1 MKGKNVGWIHEK
13 VGTKILAL
21 GITGDFR
28 KIGLQFVLAGA
39 PGKIGIG
46 LGEAELRKRLHYLGP
61 GESLRQKDHV
71 RIDDLDLPDQPF
83 PERKGLGVRVV
94 DAKDAHSL
102 RHPE

>member
-1 MKGKNVGWIHEK
+1 MLGKDVGCIQEK

-28 KIGLQFVLAGA
+28 KIVLQFVLAGA

-46 LGEAELRKRLHYLGP
+46 LREAELRKRLHHFGP
-61 GESLRQKDHV
+61 GEGLRQKDHV
-71 RIDDLDLPDQPF
+71 RIGDLDLPDQPF
-83 PERKGLGVRVV
+83 PERKGVGVRVV

>member
-1 MKGKNVGWIHEK
+1 M
-13 VGTKILAL
+13 
-21 GITGDFR
+21 F
-28 KIGLQFVLAGA
+28 AGA

-46 LGEAELRKRLHYLGP
+46 LGKAKLGKRLHHFGP
-61 GESLRQKDHV
+61 GEGLRQKDHV

-83 PERKGLGVRVV
+83 PERKRLGVRVV